1 VFDHGETMSEVVAA
15 LLDNAYQ
22 DTQLL
27 ISNDQHEDIF
37 SEFREVDFTLYSKKT
52 KKRASLLL
60 ALSMTTIME
69 KLHMKKLSKVT
80 VSQ

>member
-1 VFDHGETMSEVVAA
+1 MSKVVAA

-27 ISNDQHEDIF
+27 ISNDQQGDIF
-37 SEFREVDFTLYSKKT
+37 SEFREVDFTLYSKT

-69 KLHMKKLSKVT
+69 KLHMKKLSNVT

>member
-1 VFDHGETMSEVVAA
+1 MSKIVAA

-27 ISNDQHEDIF
+27 ISNDQQGDIF
-37 SEFREVDFTLYSKKT
+37 SEFREVDFTLYSKT

-60 ALSMTTIME
+60 ALSMTIIMA
-69 KLHMKKLSKVT
+69 KLRMKKLSKT
-80 VSQ
+80 IALQ